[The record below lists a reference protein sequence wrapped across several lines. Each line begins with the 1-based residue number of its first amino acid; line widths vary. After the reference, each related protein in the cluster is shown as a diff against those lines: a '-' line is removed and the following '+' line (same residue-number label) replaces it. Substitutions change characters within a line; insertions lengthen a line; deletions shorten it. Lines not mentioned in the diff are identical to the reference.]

1 LAPARPPGANFLI
14 EPEKNRS
21 NGTGGAAVAASISI
35 QQGNAAER
43 AFQREVQD
51 FLATQL
57 TEDLR
62 RAGRATV
69 GTHSDIRAS
78 NLWHRRLYERGWIAP
93 AWPAEHGGT
102 GWSARQRLI
111 FDREC
116 ALNDAPVLFA
126 GGIRNVGPLLIA
138 MGSAAQRERY
148 LPRILSGED
157 LWCQGYS
164 EVTAGSDLAALK
176 TQAKR
181 VGDHYVVNGRKIWT
195 TGADLANRMFGLVR
209 TSTQGRP
216 QQGITFLLID
226 MNSPGIEV
234 RPVQTI
240 SGEAEFNEVTFDNVL
255 VPVEDRVGE
264 ENDGWTVAK
273 KLMYYARSSNTTCG
287 LLRRSL
293 RRTEELLAHAGAG
306 VADATLR
313 RLAEVQLRLAAL
325 ERIEYDAAGRDGG
338 ADMEFRASTMKLLAT
353 ELHQKI
359 TEIALELA
367 GSLAMERRDEHA
379 WHAAS
384 PYAQAAAK
392 YFGTRAATI
401 YSGTSEVHRNI
412 LAKHLLGS
420 F

>member
-1 LAPARPPGANFLI
+1 
-14 EPEKNRS
+14 
-21 NGTGGAAVAASISI
+21 
-35 QQGNAAER
+35 
-43 AFQREVQD
+43 
-51 FLATQL
+51 
-57 TEDLR
+57 
-62 RAGRATV
+62 
-69 GTHSDIRAS
+69 
-78 NLWHRRLYERGWIAP
+78 
-93 AWPAEHGGT
+93 
-102 GWSARQRLI
+102 
-111 FDREC
+111 
-116 ALNDAPVLFA
+116 
-126 GGIRNVGPLLIA
+126 
-138 MGSAAQRERY
+138 
-148 LPRILSGED
+148 
-157 LWCQGYS
+157 
-164 EVTAGSDLAALK
+164 
-176 TQAKR
+176 
-181 VGDHYVVNGRKIWT
+181 
-195 TGADLANRMFGLVR
+195 VR
-209 TSTQGRP
+209 TQGRP

-293 RRTEELLAHAGAG
+293 RRTEELLANAGAG

-313 RLAEVQLRLAAL
+313 RLDEVQLRLAAL
-325 ERIEYDAAGRDGG
+325 ERIEYDAAGHDGG

-353 ELHQKI
+353 ELHQNI

-367 GSLAMERRDEHA
+367 GPLAMERRDEHA

-392 YFGTRAATI
+392 FFGTRAATI

>member
-1 LAPARPPGANFLI
+1 VTTFTYRTPA
-14 EPEKNRS
+14 EC
-21 NGTGGAAVAASISI
+21 
-35 QQGNAAER
+35 
-43 AFQREVQD
+43 AFQRDVQAFID
-51 FLATQL
+51 SQL
-57 TEDLR
+57 TDDLR
-62 RAGRATV
+62 AAGRATV
-69 GTHSDIRAS
+69 GTHSDIEAS
-78 NLWHRRLYERGWIAP
+78 KLWHQRLYEQGWIAP
-93 AWPAEHGGT
+93 AWPVEHGGT
-102 GWSARQRLI
+102 GWTARQRLI

-138 MGSAAQRERY
+138 MGSEAQRSRY
-148 LPRILSGED
+148 LPRILSGAD

-176 TQAKR
+176 TNAKR

-209 TSTQGRP
+209 TSAAGRP

-240 SGEAEFNEVTFDNVL
+240 SGEAEFNEVTFDDVL

-264 ENDGWTVAK
+264 EDEGWAVAK
-273 KLMYYARSSNTTCG
+273 TLMYYARSSNTTCA

-293 RRTEELLAHAGAG
+293 RRTEELLERSCSA
-306 VADATLR
+306 VDPATLR
-313 RLAEVQLRLAAL
+313 RLDEVQMRLAAL
-325 ERIEYDAAGRDGG
+325 ERIEYDSAGREDTDG
-338 ADMEFRASTMKLLAT
+338 MEFRASTMKLLAT
-353 ELHQKI
+353 ELHQRI

-367 GSLAMERRDEHA
+367 GPHAVEQRDAGHCLE
-379 WHAAS
+379 AS
-384 PYAQAAAK
+384 PFAHAGSK
-392 YFGTRAATI
+392 YLATRAATI

-412 LAKHLLGS
+412 LGRHLLGPG
-420 F
+420 